1 MQAAEDDSPGVRP
14 ENTFVEDR
22 GSLRDRRVQLK
33 ILRWLPGYGFVLMR
47 ADLIA
52 GFSLAAF
59 AIPESIAY
67 ATLAG
72 LPPAT
77 GLYCYLVG
85 GVAYAVFGTS
95 PRLAIGPT
103 SAIALL
109 LASSLQPIAGGDGAR
124 YALLAAATAI
134 LMGLISVVGRFVRVG
149 YAVTFISTVVLAGF
163 KAGAA
168 LFIASTQLPKIFA
181 VPDGSGS
188 FFERIWALLT
198 QLPQEHLP
206 SVLLGGTAIVAL
218 LLLGRWFPGRP
229 TTLGVVA
236 TVLVLMHT
244 DALRHLGIH
253 IAGHIPDGLPAPT
266 SLFSL
271 TASDAQALFPVALA
285 CFILAYVES
294 TTVAQSYAQSRG
306 DVVDTDQELV
316 ALGAANLAVGAFQ
329 GFPVSGGL
337 SQTAVNDL
345 GGARS
350 PMALI
355 VTSATVGIVLLFFA
369 AFFSVTPQPLLG
381 AIVVVAAFHL
391 FDVKTLAKI
400 WQSSR
405 HEFWVAMFAAVA
417 VLTTGLLEGVLFAVV
432 FSLLMIVSRTTR
444 PEIAVLGELPG
455 TAMYVNVLYNA
466 NAVVPPGVLAIRI
479 FGPWYYY
486 NAGYIRQQVL
496 RLVDTAAVPPKL
508 VVIDFSAS
516 PSLDV
521 SSVVMLKRID
531 DDLGAR
537 NIQLRLAR
545 LYDETANKLRR
556 TRDLV
561 GVFDSHESVHDI
573 VTAYQQSAAAA
584 VPGRR
589 T

>member
-1 MQAAEDDSPGVRP
+1 MKV
-14 ENTFVEDR
+14 
-22 GSLRDRRVQLK
+22 
-33 ILRWLPGYGFVLMR
+33 LRWLTGYGPLILR

-52 GFSLAAF
+52 GLSLAAF

-72 LPPAT
+72 LPPAA

-109 LASSLQPIAGGDGAR
+109 LASSLQPLAGGDSAR

-134 LMGLISVVGRFVRVG
+134 LVGVISIVGRFVRVA
-149 YAVTFISTVVLAGF
+149 YAVNFISKVVLTGF

-168 LFIASTQLPKIFA
+168 LFIASTQLPKVFA
-181 VPDGSGS
+181 LPDGSGS
-188 FFERIWALLT
+188 FFERVWALGI
-198 QLPQEHLP
+198 QVPHAHLP
-206 SVLLGGTAIVAL
+206 SVLLGGGAIAAL
-218 LLLGRWFPGRP
+218 FLLARRFPGRP

-236 TVLVLMHT
+236 TILVLMHT
-244 DALRHLGIH
+244 DVMRNLGIR
-253 IAGHIPDGLPAPT
+253 IAGHIPDGLPAPAT
-266 SLFSL
+266 TLAGL
-271 TASDAQALFPVALA
+271 GWADTQALLPVALA

-294 TTVAQSYAQSRG
+294 TTVAEGYAQSRG
-306 DVVDTDQELV
+306 DVIDTDQELV
-316 ALGAANLAVGAFQ
+316 ALGAANIAVGAFQ

-345 GGARS
+345 SGARS
-350 PMALI
+350 PMAL
-355 VTSATVGIVLLFFA
+355 VATSATVGIVLLFFA
-369 AFFSVTPQPLLG
+369 GFFSVTPQPLLG
-381 AIVVVAAFHL
+381 AIVVVAAIHL
-391 FDVKTLAKI
+391 FDVKSLAKI

-405 HEFWVAMFAAVA
+405 HEFWVAVFSAIA

-455 TAMYVNVLYNA
+455 TTMYVNVLYNA
-466 NAVVPPGVLAIRI
+466 DAVVPAGVLAVRI

-486 NAGYIRQQVL
+486 NAGYIRQQLL
-496 RLVDTAAVPPKL
+496 RLVDTAPVKPQL

-516 PSLDV
+516 PSIDV
-521 SSVVMLKRID
+521 SSAGTLKMIE
-531 DDLGAR
+531 DDLCAR
-537 NIQLRLAR
+537 KAQLRLAR

-556 TRDLV
+556 THDLAAA
-561 GVFDSHESVHDI
+561 FDSHESIHDI
-573 VTAYQQSAAAA
+573 VTAYQKGRAA
-584 VPGRR
+584 VEL
-589 T
+589 TTAS